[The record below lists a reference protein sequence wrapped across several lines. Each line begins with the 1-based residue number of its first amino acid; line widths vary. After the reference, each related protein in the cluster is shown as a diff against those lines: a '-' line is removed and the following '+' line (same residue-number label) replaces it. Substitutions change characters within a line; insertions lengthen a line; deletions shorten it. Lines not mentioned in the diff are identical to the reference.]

1 MSAVK
6 IPLTFSI
13 YKGDQLLRTEKVI
26 ADTESNKAIKIGK
39 LQSSHLRIDDENV
52 SRMHSVIEVNGPDQI
67 YVIDLGSTKGT
78 IVNGQKINKCKLQ
91 SGDELLLGDTRVVVH
106 IDPAIGAPA
115 EEAVAAP
122 APAPVSGGVPAVP
135 AAAAPAPSYAAP
147 APSYTPA
154 AAPAAAAAPARIS
167 AGDWRPEGA
176 AGEFENTSVPRGVEV
191 IAMWDGTVQ
200 HVKYL
205 RNPGESYMIGED
217 VGVDWNVPLSEIP
230 SPKWPLVAGA
240 KGGDFFV
247 SFAERSEGEV
257 VSGAEVKTLAELR
270 QTGRASS
277 APHGGYMF
285 SMPTGARASV
295 AFGDQSFLISSTY
308 QPIKVGTGG
317 SRDWKQHIFNG
328 VSLGAHLLVILL
340 MFSIPPDVHSLSLD
354 SFNADN
360 RFVKYIMKPPEKP
373 EDKIPSWLKS
383 KKKSLDDAG
392 GKGKRHKGEEGK
404 MGKKDSPNKTGL
416 YGLKGPPDNK
426 DIHLAKRLADEAVK
440 SAGFLGIF
448 KEATGS
454 HLASEFGRDTAL
466 GTDEVNALGGL
477 MGDKIGE
484 AAGEGGLGLY
494 GTGRGGG
501 GTGEGT
507 IGLDYGGPDTIGK
520 GGGGGSG
527 SGYGKGAGSW
537 GGHKTTAPD
546 VVAGAPIIR
555 GSLDKEIIRRV
566 IRKHKNEIKYC
577 YEKELT
583 KKPDLHGKV
592 KISFVIAPTGA
603 VAKASASESTIGNP
617 SVDACVVDKV
627 LRFIFPKP
635 EGGGIVEVAY
645 PFVFNAGSGGDKGAD
660 GAAAGDAG
668 DGG

>member
-1 MSAVK
+1 MK

-13 YKGDQLLRTEKVI
+13 YKGDQLLRTERI
-26 ADTESNKAIKIGK
+26 EQDIIKIGK

-52 SRMHSVIEVNGPDQI
+52 SRMHSVIEVTAPDQI
-67 YVIDLGSTKGT
+67 YIIDLGSTKGT

-91 SGDELLLGDTRVVVH
+91 SGDEILLGDTRVVVQ
-106 IDPAIGAPA
+106 IEAPSEA
-115 EEAVAAP
+115 AVAA
-122 APAPVSGGVPAVP
+122 APAAAAAGSGGVPAVP
-135 AAAAPAPSYAAP
+135 APPVPMAPPPVSYAAPAPAASAAPSYAAP
-147 APSYTPA
+147 A
-154 AAPAAAAAPARIS
+154 ARVS
-167 AGDWRPEGA
+167 AGDWGGEGPA
-176 AGEFENTSVPRGVEV
+176 TESENTALPRGVEV

-205 RNPGESYMIGED
+205 RDPAQQYLIGED
-217 VGVDWNVPLSEIP
+217 IGVDWNVPLSEIP
-230 SPKWPLVAGA
+230 APKWPLVAGN
-240 KGGDFFV
+240 KGGEFFV
-247 SFAERSEGEV
+247 SFTDRAVGEV

-270 QTGRASS
+270 QAGRASG
-277 APHGGYMF
+277 APHGGFMF
-285 SMPTGARASV
+285 AMPAGARASIT
-295 AFGDQSFLISSTY
+295 FGDQQFLVSSTY
-308 QPIKVGTGG
+308 QPVKVGTGG
-317 SRDWKQHIFNG
+317 SRDWKQHMFNA
-328 VSLGAHLLVILL
+328 VSLGAHLLVLLL
-340 MFSIPPDVHSLSLD
+340 MFSIPPDAHSLSLD

-404 MGKKDSPNKTGL
+404 MGSKTSKNPTGL

-537 GGHKTTAPD
+537 GGHKSTAPD

-603 VAKASASESTIGNP
+603 VAKANSTESTLGNP
-617 SVDACVVDKV
+617 AVDACVVDKV

-635 EGGGIVEVAY
+635 EGGGIVEVSY
-645 PFVFNAGSGGDKGAD
+645 PFVFNAGSGGKADDAAGGDGAD
-660 GAAAGDAG
+660 
-668 DGG
+668 